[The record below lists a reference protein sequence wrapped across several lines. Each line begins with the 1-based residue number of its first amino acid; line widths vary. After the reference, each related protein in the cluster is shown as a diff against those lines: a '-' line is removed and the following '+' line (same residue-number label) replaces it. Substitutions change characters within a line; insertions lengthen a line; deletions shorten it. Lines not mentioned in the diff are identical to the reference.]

1 MSLDPFTD
9 GNGRTGR
16 IINILYL
23 VLIRSSGTTGR
34 KGKSI
39 FKCET
44 AEAVVGRITRPCQG
58 HVLITC
64 PEMAIIRTCSKRL

>member
-39 FKCET
+39 FK
-44 AEAVVGRITRPCQG
+44 
-58 HVLITC
+58 
-64 PEMAIIRTCSKRL
+64 